1 MKAARERLG
10 ATFAGIHRRHRIV
23 PGVGVRD
30 SAWSSVIDAE
40 WPAVR
45 ARLRERL
52 DARAAP

>member
-1 MKAARERLG
+1 VKAARERLG
-10 ATFAGIHRRHRIV
+10 ATLEGIHRRHRIV

-30 SAWSSVIDAE
+30 SGWYSVIDAE

-45 ARLRERL
+45 ARL